1 MTFLSL
7 VVFRLVHLGSRTAE
21 ARDDRGPSRSRR
33 IADAPGFAI
42 EPIGISYV
50 GQRPIEPFQQYPRSK

>member
-7 VVFRLVHLGSRTAE
+7 VVFGLVHLGPRAAD

-42 EPIGISYV
+42 EPNWDFIC
-50 GQRPIEPFQQYPRSK
+50 RAATN